1 MENRDNF
8 NGKPRR
14 PGSGENSGADDKSSS
29 GGIDKHNAEKI
40 DYKLLG
46 RFATRDVILATEYQ
60 KMKKN
65 PRNERIVADT
75 ENPIHFSETEE
86 VSVVRANACFSPK
99 SEEDTNDNLWRY
111 ARRHLTRI
119 GDYLLCTRNEEVG
132 LRR

>member
-1 MENRDNF
+1 
-8 NGKPRR
+8 
-14 PGSGENSGADDKSSS
+14 
-29 GGIDKHNAEKI
+29 
-40 DYKLLG
+40 
-46 RFATRDVILATEYQ
+46 
-60 KMKKN
+60 MKKN

-75 ENPIHFSETEE
+75 ENPIRQQNDAFSETEE

-119 GDYLLCTRNEEVG
+119 GDNLLCTRNEDVG